1 MEKENGVEE
10 LKAIKIPHTY
20 VIIFLFILVAALATW
35 VIPGGSYERV
45 KHFATGRMI
54 VDPASFKYIQ
64 AYGVGIIDILKAFPK
79 GFQGASEI
87 IAFLFIVAGSFR
99 VIEMTGALN
108 SGILRAIG
116 FFAGKEKFL
125 IPATMTLFSI
135 GGFMFGMSEE
145 TIIFVPLGIAV
156 AHRLGFDR
164 IAGTAMVSV
173 GALAGFTG
181 GILNPFSV
189 GVSQGLAELP
199 LFSGYEFRIGMY
211 LALLMSGIAYVQ
223 WYAYKVKK
231 DPTKSH
237 MHGITDV
244 ALDRIKD
251 GEDYFSNRQKIVLL
265 TVVGGFGLI
274 VYGTMW
280 QGYYI
285 SEIAAIFL
293 GMGLMG
299 GFIGGMGP
307 SRIAEAFVDGAK
319 TIIFGALIVGLS
331 RGIVVIL
338 TQGKIIDTI
347 VHGLASMVQGFSPAV
362 SAVGMM
368 FVQSILNFV
377 IPSSTGMAA
386 TTMPIL
392 VPLGDVIGLTRQ
404 ATVIAFQFGDGLTG
418 MVAPTSASLMGYL
431 AVAGI
436 PFDRWFR
443 FALPLLGI
451 WLAIGTF
458 VTALAAII
466 HLGPF

>member
-1 MEKENGVEE
+1 
-10 LKAIKIPHTY
+10 
-20 VIIFLFILVAALATW
+20 
-35 VIPGGSYERV
+35 
-45 KHFATGRMI
+45 
-54 VDPASFKYIQ
+54 
-64 AYGVGIIDILKAFPK
+64 
-79 GFQGASEI
+79 
-87 IAFLFIVAGSFR
+87 
-99 VIEMTGALN
+99 
-108 SGILRAIG
+108 
-116 FFAGKEKFL
+116 
-125 IPATMTLFSI
+125 
-135 GGFMFGMSEE
+135 
-145 TIIFVPLGIAV
+145 
-156 AHRLGFDR
+156 
-164 IAGTAMVSV
+164 
-173 GALAGFTG
+173 
-181 GILNPFSV
+181 
-189 GVSQGLAELP
+189 
-199 LFSGYEFRIGMY
+199 
-211 LALLMSGIAYVQ
+211 
-223 WYAYKVKK
+223 
-231 DPTKSH
+231 
-237 MHGITDV
+237 MHGIV
-244 ALDRIKD
+244 EAISDRIND
-251 GEDYFSNRQKIVLL
+251 EEEYFSTRQKIVLL

-293 GMGLMG
+293 GMGLLG

-307 SRIAEAFVDGAK
+307 SRIAGAFVDGAR

-404 ATVIAFQFGDGLTG
+404 ATVVAFQFGDGLTG

-451 WLAIGTF
+451 WLIIATF
-458 VTALAAII
+458 MTALAAII